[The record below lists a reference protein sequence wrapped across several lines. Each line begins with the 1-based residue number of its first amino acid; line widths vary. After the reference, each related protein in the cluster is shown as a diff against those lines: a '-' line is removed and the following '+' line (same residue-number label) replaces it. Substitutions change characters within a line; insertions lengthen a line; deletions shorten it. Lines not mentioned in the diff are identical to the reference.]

1 MAFDQKT
8 IAREQI
14 WKYLDREQAI
24 DQQINSVISG
34 RTDVLYK
41 IVDSLFLETP
51 TAWTCPAVIVTDNI
65 PTSRVPVGCVV
76 ELFPEY
82 WHVYHYEPRYQ
93 NRTPQW
99 SYNCFMNRV
108 SPDRSQ
114 VFHLLKD
121 QNMLSRGLVS
131 FNCLRPNNTS
141 PTQDDIN
148 CYGTPY
154 NNLVD
159 SLEQCIIDSN
169 ISLVMETYNSQ
180 DHVVFSEKIF
190 RALQMPRPWMLWCGQ
205 SSVAQ
210 LRNHG
215 FDVLDDYVD
224 HSYDNKTTH
233 SDRIISMI
241 NQLKTFVNK
250 KYNSQDFERFDR
262 AASHNRNLLLFFAQT
277 WPGKFDNILKKL
289 KQQ

>member
-14 WKYLDREQAI
+14 WKYLAQEQAI
-24 DQQINSVISG
+24 DQQINSVIGDRS
-34 RTDVLYK
+34 DVAYK

-51 TAWTCPAVIVTDNI
+51 SAWTSPAVIVTDNI
-65 PTSRVPVGCVV
+65 PTSRVPVGRVIG
-76 ELFPEY
+76 LFPEY
-82 WHVYHYEPRYQ
+82 WHVYHYEPKYQ
-93 NRTPQW
+93 NRPPQW

-108 SPDRSQ
+108 SPDRAE

-121 QNMLSRGLVS
+121 QNILDQGLVS
-131 FNCLRPNNTS
+131 FNCLRPGNNS
-141 PTQDDIN
+141 PTQDDID

-154 NNLVD
+154 NNLND

-169 ISLVMETYNSQ
+169 IGLVMETYNSQ

-205 SSVAQ
+205 GSVAQ

-224 HSYDNKTTH
+224 HCYDNETTH
-233 SDRIISMI
+233 SDRITSMI
-241 NQLKTFVNK
+241 DQLKTFVDK
-250 KYNSQDFERFDR
+250 KYNAQDFERFDQ
-262 AASHNRNLLLFFAQT
+262 AASYNRNLLLTFAQA
-277 WPGKFDNILKKL
+277 WPSKFDNILKSL